1 MKFLCSHCKAKYQ
14 IADERLAGRTLRMTC
29 RSCGQEILLRGDPGL
44 SSNRAPATSTS
55 GSMQAVL
62 PSVPSA
68 LGAEFQ
74 SALAGSLHPLPPAVP
89 IDEWHVAI
97 DDAPV
102 GPMRREEVAR
112 RLASGVLGPE
122 SLAWREGL
130 DDWMAIRAIPELAVL
145 CAPSQMAPAIGL
157 APAPIGGRG
166 GAAPAYTLDD
176 WGPLPDR
183 SGSLASGALVSGS
196 MHDQS
201 SPGMAT
207 PRGPSMPMMF
217 AVACGFAF
225 LMSALTILGAR
236 WLREE
241 TSAPTADATP
251 SAQPAPAA
259 APVAPAA
266 EDEGPEAEMTIEL
279 EETGVNTKTGKNKG
293 GVATTGGKPKKE
305 LTAAQK
311 AMLERMGGSAASD
324 LGALQRK
331 DQPPA
336 AGGNRK
342 EGQLGADQ
350 LRPVVQRGQK
360 NLQRCYESALRGA
373 GADSTIRLDVHL
385 TVSPNGNATNVQ
397 VKGQGLPGMNEC
409 ISRTIKMWRFPNA
422 TESSEL
428 AFPLLFQPGG

>member
-29 RSCGQEILLRGDPGL
+29 RSCGQEILLRGDPGTT
-44 SSNRAPATSTS
+44 SNRAPSS
-55 GSMQAVL
+55 QSSSSMPAV
-62 PSVPSA
+62 VPSA

-74 SALAGSLHPLPPAVP
+74 SAIAGSLHPLPPAVP

-102 GPMRREEVAR
+102 GPMRREEVSR
-112 RLASGVLGPE
+112 RLAAGVLGPE

-130 DDWMAIRAIPELAVL
+130 DDWMAIRSIPELAVL
-145 CAPSQMAPAIGL
+145 CPPGPLAPPIGL
-157 APAPIGGRG
+157 PPAPIGGRA
-166 GAAPAYTLDD
+166 GAAPAYSLDD
-176 WGPLPDR
+176 WAPVTDR
-183 SGSLASGALVSGS
+183 SGSLVRDS

-241 TSAPTADATP
+241 APGATNEAAP
-251 SAQPAPAA
+251 AAGPAPA
-259 APVAPAA
+259 PPAA
-266 EDEGPEAEMTIEL
+266 AAGDQVDGPEAEMTIEL
-279 EETGVNTKTGKNKG
+279 EETAVNTKGGRTGKPGSN
-293 GVATTGGKPKKE
+293 ATGTGKPKKE

-311 AMLERMGGSAASD
+311 EMLERMGGNPASD

-331 DQPPA
+331 DEPPA
-336 AGGNRK
+336 AGGNRLA
-342 EGQLGADQ
+342 GSLPADQ
-350 LRPVVQRGQK
+350 LRNVVKRGQK

-373 GADSTIRLDVHL
+373 GAESTIRLDVQL

-422 TESSEL
+422 TEASEL
-428 AFPLLFQPGG
+428 AFPLLFQPGA

>member
-29 RSCGQEILLRGDPGL
+29 RSCGQEILLRGDPGVT
-44 SSNRAPATSTS
+44 SSRAPAP
-55 GSMQAVL
+55 SMSNPGMPAVG
-62 PSVPSA
+62 PSA

-112 RLASGVLGPE
+112 RLAAGVLGPE

-145 CAPSQMAPAIGL
+145 CPPGPMAPPIGL
-157 APAPIGGRG
+157 PPAPIGGRA
-166 GAAPAYTLDD
+166 GAAPAYALDD
-176 WGPLPDR
+176 WAPLPER
-183 SGSLASGALVSGS
+183 SGSLVSGS
-196 MHDQS
+196 MHDAS
-201 SPGMAT
+201 SPGMVT

-241 TSAPTADATP
+241 APGTTDSAPI
-251 SAQPAPAA
+251 AQPAPV
-259 APVAPAA
+259 APPAAPAA
-266 EDEGPEAEMTIEL
+266 DDEGPEAEMTNEL
-279 EETGVNTKTGKNKG
+279 EETALNTKTGKGKAG
-293 GVATTGGKPKKE
+293 AATTTGGKPKKE

-311 AMLERMGGSAASD
+311 AMLERMGGTATSD

-331 DQPPA
+331 DEAPA
-336 AGGNRK
+336 AGGNRQA
-342 EGQLGADQ
+342 GSLGADQ
-350 LRPVVQRGQK
+350 LRSVVQRGQK

-373 GADSTIRLDVHL
+373 GTDSTIRLDVHL

-422 TESSEL
+422 TEASEL
-428 AFPLLFQPGG
+428 AFPLLFQPGA